1 MDAAVFYEM
10 LVPILIT
17 LYHVI
22 SQKITTTEIHS
33 VYVYKA
39 WQLKFCHYYAPMQQ
53 VILNVTYANVKWQCM
68 LKNNLSLWSS
78 PQVPIL
84 QTVLQTQS
92 LDRKLSLHRS
102 TAPSIKPSFRTFHM
116 HYAHMLGGH
125 SDFTVP
131 QHIGVDQW
139 NGYLSESSLQMET
152 VNFFYWNFSAFYE
165 IIIVADYLHHPCC
178 PEYGTS
184 VLWM

>member
-22 SQKITTTEIHS
+22 FQITTTEIHS

-53 VILNVTYANVKWQCM
+53 VKWQCM

-84 QTVLQTQS
+84 QPVLQTQS
-92 LDRKLSLHRS
+92 LDKKLSLHHS
-102 TAPSIKPSFRTFHM
+102 TAHSIKPSSRTFHM
-116 HYAHMLGGH
+116 HHTTLGGH

-152 VNFFYWNFSAFYE
+152 VNFFIE
-165 IIIVADYLHHPCC
+165 I
-178 PEYGTS
+178 S
-184 VLWM
+184 VRFMK